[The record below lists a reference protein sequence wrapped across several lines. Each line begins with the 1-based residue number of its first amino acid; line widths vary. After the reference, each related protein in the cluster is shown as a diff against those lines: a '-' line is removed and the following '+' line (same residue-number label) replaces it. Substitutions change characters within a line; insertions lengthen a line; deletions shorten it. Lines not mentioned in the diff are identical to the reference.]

1 VANIGRLY
9 EVAERQREALL
20 LGERDASS
28 QLVQQFG
35 GMWQRLRREI
45 DELLEKRAKA
55 EAAGEIIGPE
65 WLYRQNRLESLVAQ
79 VERELR
85 LYAEFADPVVTR
97 AQGQAIDA
105 ALWHS
110 EELVRAATRQVGLSV
125 NWNSLPIDPLRSLIG
140 FTSNG
145 SPLRELFDSMG
156 LEVSQLMR
164 DGLIQGVAMGWN
176 PERIA
181 RQLRDYFARGLT
193 QSLTTCRTEVMRAYR
208 EGSRASYLEN
218 DDILEGWVWNAA
230 CTPRTCAM
238 CVTGDTVVSGPLPQK
253 VFARHYTGDIVII
266 QTASGKHLSV
276 TPNHPILTGH
286 GWVKAGLLK
295 KGDNVVSSTDSDG
308 AALCIGIDDYQVPTL
323 IREVAETFGMVT
335 AKVESASPY
344 FHGDGAGSQ
353 VYVVRSNGLLGD
365 YLPPLTEQ
373 QIVEQIF
380 TLRSS
385 GVQTPGSFVFPK
397 LSSLTTFLPSFLIRL
412 RMILENLFPFSQ
424 RNFGA
429 TNGLGFLSSPAPG
442 VRYAQTSGN
451 GKSVDIEGFSER
463 VFALSGQIASGN
475 LNIRQLQGRVPRSSV
490 FTASK
495 SVPLFFGAQQS
506 TFPEDGSKTFPT
518 DTELGRDLLGSLT
531 GKVGLDRVLKVDV
544 RRFSGH
550 VYNLQTES
558 GWYSSN
564 GIITHNCW
572 AMHGTTHPL
581 TERLDDHP
589 NGRCVMLPKVKAVK
603 GLSPQWLPES
613 GEAQFKRLDPATQ
626 ANILGPL
633 YELYETGQIGLA
645 DVVGRKFD
653 GDWGSMRFVR
663 SKKSITEGMG

>member
-1 VANIGRLY
+1 
-9 EVAERQREALL
+9 
-20 LGERDASS
+20 
-28 QLVQQFG
+28 
-35 GMWQRLRREI
+35 
-45 DELLEKRAKA
+45 
-55 EAAGEIIGPE
+55 
-65 WLYRQNRLESLVAQ
+65 
-79 VERELR
+79 
-85 LYAEFADPVVTR
+85 
-97 AQGQAIDA
+97 
-105 ALWHS
+105 
-110 EELVRAATRQVGLSV
+110 
-125 NWNSLPIDPLRSLIG
+125 
-140 FTSNG
+140 
-145 SPLRELFDSMG
+145 
-156 LEVSQLMR
+156 
-164 DGLIQGVAMGWN
+164 
-176 PERIA
+176 
-181 RQLRDYFARGLT
+181 
-193 QSLTTCRTEVMRAYR
+193 
-208 EGSRASYLEN
+208 
-218 DDILEGWVWNAA
+218 
-230 CTPRTCAM
+230 
-238 CVTGDTVVSGPLPQK
+238 
-253 VFARHYTGDIVII
+253 
-266 QTASGKHLSV
+266 
-276 TPNHPILTGH
+276 
-286 GWVKAGLLK
+286 
-295 KGDNVVSSTDSDG
+295 
-308 AALCIGIDDYQVPTL
+308 
-323 IREVAETFGMVT
+323 
-335 AKVESASPY
+335 
-344 FHGDGAGSQ
+344 
-353 VYVVRSNGLLGD
+353 
-365 YLPPLTEQ
+365 
-373 QIVEQIF
+373 
-380 TLRSS
+380 
-385 GVQTPGSFVFPK
+385 
-397 LSSLTTFLPSFLIRL
+397 
-412 RMILENLFPFSQ
+412 
-424 RNFGA
+424 
-429 TNGLGFLSSPAPG
+429 LGFLSSPAPG